1 MLIGSIAVASSA
13 SPVNSQRPTYRVFRC
28 IYSQIRR
35 VQGAGLLTGCFSCLF
50 REETA
55 SRKDA
60 TMSQDRNH
68 RISSAIDSL
77 IAHLIPTDPHDDE
90 ETAQARHDNCFEL
103 VRSILE
109 T

>member
-1 MLIGSIAVASSA
+1 M
-13 SPVNSQRPTYRVFRC
+13 SPVKTSRLSLVLRGEITF
-28 IYSQIRR
+28 
-35 VQGAGLLTGCFSCLF
+35 
-50 REETA
+50 
-55 SRKDA
+55 RKDA

-77 IAHLIPTDPHDDE
+77 IAHLVPADLQDDE